1 LHKPVKNQYYTP
13 EEAEARD
20 LMIVNNLEDATTD
33 SSSGTKVDA
42 DDLDD
47 SFNANEDN
55 DDIEDHIME

>member
-1 LHKPVKNQYYTP
+1 LHKLVKNQYYTA

-20 LMIVNNLEDATTD
+20 LIIVDNLEDVTTN
-33 SSSGTKVDA
+33 SSSSTKVDA

-55 DDIEDHIME
+55 NDIEDHIME